1 MAFPVLLSRGT
12 QYLCLL
18 FLSLVLCIASSLGER
33 YIFEDTMVENIVLA
47 VLGSGGLA
55 AFFTMLFT
63 RKSHEDNVTLKYV
76 TDERRKWRENI
87 KVIMGDLCDA
97 VHAPRLHDDHI
108 KKTRKLATLL
118 KLNLNNKSSESLD
131 RDILRLLNKL
141 CKNPQYV
148 YFQCLENKVCTL
160 LKHDWE
166 RAKLEADT
174 RSISIITIVIT
185 ALVVWG
191 GFSTLLLNSGLVN
204 KLQSYSLLSGI
215 YKELFIIS
223 LLFVVTVFGTP
234 RLIKK
239 ILLNRC
245 KKKYYTTKIH
255 QGI

>member
-1 MAFPVLLSRGT
+1 M
-12 QYLCLL
+12 
-18 FLSLVLCIASSLGER
+18 
-33 YIFEDTMVENIVLA
+33 EDIVLA
-47 VLGSGGLA
+47 VLGSGGIA

-97 VHAPRLHDDHI
+97 VHAPRLHDAHI
-108 KKTRKLATLL
+108 QKTRKLATLL
-118 KLNLNNKSSESLD
+118 KLNLNNVSSESLD
-131 RDILRLLNKL
+131 RDILSLLNKL

-148 YFQCLENKVCTL
+148 YFQCLEKQVCTL

-174 RSISIITIVIT
+174 RSISITTIAVA
-185 ALVVWG
+185 ALVIWS
-191 GFSTLLLNSGLVN
+191 GFSTLLLDSELVS
-204 KLQSYSLLSGI
+204 KLQSYSLLAGI
-215 YKELFIIS
+215 YEELLIIC

-239 ILLNRC
+239 IQLKRC
-245 KKKYYTTKIH
+245 KNKYYKTKI
-255 QGI
+255 